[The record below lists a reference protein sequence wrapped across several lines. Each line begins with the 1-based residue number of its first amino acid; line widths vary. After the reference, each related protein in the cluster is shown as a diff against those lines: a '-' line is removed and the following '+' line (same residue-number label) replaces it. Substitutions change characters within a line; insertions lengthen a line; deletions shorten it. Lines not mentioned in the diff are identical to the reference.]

1 MDKEKLSRYKANKKE
16 ITVIQARLDKLYG
29 RLGDVPVVQ
38 GKVSGSM
45 GHFPYIETHM
55 TVQMEEPKTA
65 DRIRQQIRDKEIR
78 KRRIEAEIAEVDEFI
93 GRLPDGVEKEI
104 FEMVYL
110 DGMSQRD
117 AAEMLGY
124 TQARVSQLVRDALKD
139 L

>member
-29 RLGDVPVVQ
+29 RLGEVPVVQ

-55 TVQMEEPKTA
+55 TVQMEEPKAA
-65 DRIRQQIRDKEIR
+65 DRIRRQIRDKEIR
-78 KRRIEAEIAEVDEFI
+78 KGRIEAEIAEVEEFI
-93 GRLPDGVEKEI
+93 DRLPDGVGKEV

-124 TQARVSQLVRDALKD
+124 SNGRISQIVSNLVKD
-139 L
+139 